1 MKANKKKALNAW
13 LNVRG
18 RIESKDLVSPKQ
30 IIAFID
36 DCKFRK
42 GIGLTLG
49 ESMQRDRNAIRENS
63 FDYKTMSRYYFKH
76 IEPMHDNKVK
86 YESVAMS

>member
-42 GIGLTLG
+42 AIGLGLG
-49 ESMQRDRNAIRENS
+49 ESMQRERNAIGENS
-63 FDYKTMSRYYFKH
+63 FDYKR
-76 IEPMHDNKVK
+76 
-86 YESVAMS
+86 